1 MVEPTPEGTSSLL
14 AEQPYRSEVFGYSVS
29 YPVGWQPV
37 EMEDM
42 LILVAD
48 PVALSTQTS
57 TQAVI
62 LTAGQTDTFL
72 GGLLAGVPLEG
83 CSAVLQ
89 AVTPQLLGPS
99 FQLGAF
105 NPIAVGDL
113 PAIGAPLAGQD
124 ETGVDIQGYAVL
136 TLSEDRAAILLATAP
151 VDEWPSLQPLL
162 DAILE
167 TFAFIQA

>member
-1 MVEPTPEGTSSLL
+1 
-14 AEQPYRSEVFGYSVS
+14 
-29 YPVGWQPV
+29 
-37 EMEDM
+37 
-42 LILVAD
+42 
-48 PVALSTQTS
+48 
-57 TQAVI
+57 
-62 LTAGQTDTFL
+62 
-72 GGLLAGVPLEG
+72 
-83 CSAVLQ
+83 
-89 AVTPQLLGPS
+89 
-99 FQLGAF
+99 LGAF
-105 NPIAVGDL
+105 SPIAVGDL